1 MALLR
6 ETLAHRIHPPLRQT
20 KQSPRWAGHKPAF
33 PILCRLVPHPP
44 ADPLTKADQV
54 LRPTVPR
61 HTSFPSDIFPPT
73 THHPP
78 PSFAVWTP
86 SLFCGGCSQCSR
98 PTHWC
103 HLGSVPQAF
112 ILLCCLSSY
121 VALCAQTREWGVQSA
136 TRGPSAL
143 GRAVRLGWQPSD
155 GGDPSNAWAQ
165 GTERATPPS
174 GGWCQ
179 PFCRPWQTAQSHGH
193 RTSGRNM
200 GGSTGVK
207 TLEDPSSDFRLKTIL
222 YWKCKVF
229 KHHFDFLH
237 VNYLDAFSS
246 KFFS

>member
-1 MALLR
+1 MGWPQACL
-6 ETLAHRIHPPLRQT
+6 P
-20 KQSPRWAGHKPAF
+20 
-33 PILCRLVPHPP
+33 
-44 ADPLTKADQV
+44 DPLPLGATPSS
-54 LRPTVPR
+54 RPPHQSRPGAPTHCAPPHQLSIR
-61 HTSFPSDIFPPT
+61 HLP

-143 GRAVRLGWQPSD
+143 GRVVRLGWQPSD